1 MIILKKQI
9 LSGALAFSIM
19 VSGATV
25 LADKNVEKLS
35 NEEVISE
42 KLEADKILD
51 LSSIKSYDKDGTK
64 MVALREIAEEI
75 LGLEVKWIDET
86 RSVEV
91 GSGPQWTSIKIGENS
106 YFFAR
111 IAPFKL
117 AQAPE
122 IKDGLT
128 YVPVEFFTDALRYE
142 IKSEVETPEKEEMIL
157 SGFIKSVEELDGNKR
172 ILVAGN
178 EETTGLDE
186 ILLYISDE
194 TIVVDK
200 AGNEFKV
207 ENLKVGTKVRAVL
220 PEIMTMSLPAQGT
233 AVKILVE
240 NTDVHIENLVD
251 KDNKEIRYPKIVGL
265 EGKLEKQVNT
275 KIEEYIKEI
284 KENDLYKDLKLGYEI
299 SLLSDEKM
307 SIIFYGTFDFEE
319 SERTFIKSLNLDL
332 KIAEEINFENYFKDD
347 KESQE
352 KLGELLQDVAKEQLN
367 MDFEVEGKEIYF
379 KGSKVVVFYYP
390 LDDNV
395 VSPVS
400 LYISLENVKNL
411 INK

>member
-128 YVPVEFFTDALRYE
+128 YVPVEFFTDVLRYE

-367 MDFEVEGKEIYF
+367 MDFEAEGKEIYF

-400 LYISLENVKNL
+400 LYISLEDVKNL

>member
-42 KLEADKILD
+42 KLEDDKILD

-128 YVPVEFFTDALRYE
+128 YVPVEFFTDVLRYE

-251 KDNKEIRYPKIVGL
+251 KDNKEIRYPEIVGL

-299 SLLSDEKM
+299 SLLSDEKI

-367 MDFEVEGKEIYF
+367 MDFEAEGKEIYF

-400 LYISLENVKNL
+400 LYISLEDVKNL

>member
-9 LSGALAFSIM
+9 LSGALAVSIM

-42 KLEADKILD
+42 KLEDDKILD

-117 AQAPE
+117 GQAPE

-128 YVPVEFFTDALRYE
+128 YVPVEFFTDVLRYE
-142 IKSEVETPEKEEMIL
+142 IKSEVETPEKEEIIL

-207 ENLKVGTKVRAVL
+207 ENLKVGTKVRVVL

-240 NTDVHIENLVD
+240 NTDLHIENLVD
-251 KDNKEIRYPKIVGL
+251 KNNKEIRYPKIVGL

-319 SERTFIKSLNLDL
+319 SEKTFIKSLNLDL

-367 MDFEVEGKEIYF
+367 MDFEAEGKEIYF

-400 LYISLENVKNL
+400 LYISLEDVKNL

>member
-42 KLEADKILD
+42 KLEDDKILD

-91 GSGPQWTSIKIGENS
+91 GSGSQWTSIKIGENS

-117 AQAPE
+117 GQAPE

-128 YVPVEFFTDALRYE
+128 YVPVEFFTDVLRYE
-142 IKSEVETPEKEEMIL
+142 IKSEVETPEKEEIIL

-207 ENLKVGTKVRAVL
+207 ENLKVGTKVRVVL

-240 NTDVHIENLVD
+240 NTDLHIENLVD

-319 SERTFIKSLNLDL
+319 SEKTFIKSLNLDL

-367 MDFEVEGKEIYF
+367 MDFEAEGKEIYF

-400 LYISLENVKNL
+400 LYISLEDVKNL

>member
-42 KLEADKILD
+42 NLEDDKILD

-128 YVPVEFFTDALRYE
+128 YVPVEFFTDVLRYE

-251 KDNKEIRYPKIVGL
+251 KDNKEIRYPEIVGL

-299 SLLSDEKM
+299 SLLSDEKI

-367 MDFEVEGKEIYF
+367 MDFEAEGKEIYF

-400 LYISLENVKNL
+400 LYISLEDVKNL